1 MGRQLGEGEMVT
13 TSIRGKNVRQQGACL
28 LEFFKDKIG
37 LTFPLITLA

>member
-1 MGRQLGEGEMVT
+1 MGRQLGEGET
-13 TSIRGKNVRQQGACL
+13 ATRSIKGKNVRQQRACL